1 MYANILAKIDGY
13 KDVIDELDAAR
24 IDRIKLMCNTYMSI
38 YDWLAQSEA
47 RLGGGYEFQ
56 KDMEKGDS
64 AEIPTPPPPFAS
76 PALPAGAFKG
86 FVKEF
91 RDDMGLLKKQNGY
104 TRAIGEDL
112 MIVRDAPEQIAP
124 EDRVHPL
131 RPL

>member
-1 MYANILAKIDGY
+1 MVQFRIFYLGSNLIQINEGVILLGSGNDSYPVRRDQQRAMYANILAKIDGY

-76 PALPAGAFKG
+76 LALPAGAFIR
-86 FVKEF
+86 F
-91 RDDMGLLKKQNGY
+91 R
-104 TRAIGEDL
+104 
-112 MIVRDAPEQIAP
+112 
-124 EDRVHPL
+124 
-131 RPL
+131 